1 VITRRDLVRALGRRN
16 VADWIVIE
24 REQDVALADEAR
36 ALQRREKR
44 TRLALVLHHD
54 DHLGRGT
61 ARIEL
66 AARNGDALAVV
77 DRAIALARAAIG
89 PVWKSVPPAAP
100 AKVEVADPALAKTDL
115 RAASAA
121 FLGGLARPA
130 GTTVTA
136 SVELMRER
144 VTVQSRAGLHV
155 TWDATLVTAHALIA
169 AADRSL
175 DVHRQARRIEDVAFA
190 PALAAAETDLK
201 QLAGAGAP
209 AAGHCALV
217 LGVDALLHD
226 NALGLW
232 SVFATQADPQLERA
246 GLARYRVGA
255 PVAQAADQVREP
267 LTITS
272 DGTIDFAA
280 RSARM
285 GDDGDAIR
293 RFDLV
298 EGGTCAGLALDGREA
313 ALRHKDPNG
322 GVRNLVVWPGTWNQ
336 RPPAMRTIEV
346 RRLRAI
352 ALDGFTGHATLELG
366 LAIDHDGDRARPF
379 TGGSVRLDLIAALA
393 RAQRSAASVRR
404 GPYVGPA
411 SVLVDD
417 AELIA

>member
-100 AKVEVADPALAKTDL
+100 AKVEVADPALAETDL

-232 SVFATQADPQLERA
+232 SVFATQADPQPCLPH
-246 GLARYRVGA
+246 A
-255 PVAQAADQVREP
+255 PRPAAHPTIP
-267 LTITS
+267 LHVH
-272 DGTIDFAA
+272 
-280 RSARM
+280 M
-285 GDDGDAIR
+285 
-293 RFDLV
+293 
-298 EGGTCAGLALDGREA
+298 
-313 ALRHKDPNG
+313 
-322 GVRNLVVWPGTWNQ
+322 
-336 RPPAMRTIEV
+336 
-346 RRLRAI
+346 
-352 ALDGFTGHATLELG
+352 
-366 LAIDHDGDRARPF
+366 
-379 TGGSVRLDLIAALA
+379 
-393 RAQRSAASVRR
+393 
-404 GPYVGPA
+404 
-411 SVLVDD
+411 
-417 AELIA
+417 